1 MVLRTKVIA
10 ILFLL
15 FSTGLMFSQE
25 TRGGN
30 YAVSVIGTVL
40 RESPEGI
47 IIRNNVDASGTAI
60 SQQEKSWLPS
70 VQLDFSADSRLVQ
83 GEYRYIKNGYSFIY
97 IRRFTL
103 Y

>member
-1 MVLRTKVIA
+1 MKKVNYLTPQKRGTLTLL
-10 ILFLL
+10 ILLL
-15 FSTGLMFSQE
+15 SSVRIFPQE

-70 VQLDFSADSRLVQ
+70 V
-83 GEYRYIKNGYSFIY
+83 
-97 IRRFTL
+97 
-103 Y
+103 